1 MGHIPE
7 NKKSLNKLART
18 LKKGAESKLM
28 KKFIFI
34 SLVTLLIANA
44 GFAGVQKFQEQP
56 PEEEAKYE
64 LREIENR
71 AFKAG
76 EKLHYK
82 FAYGFINAGV
92 ATLEV
97 KKVEQKIQNRDLL
110 HVVGVGESVSAFDW
124 FFKVRDR
131 YETYLDEKG
140 IFPWLFVRRIHEG
153 GYEKSQDYKFFQS
166 HGYVVNEDE
175 ERYEVPE
182 SVQDMLSA
190 FYYARTIDFSN
201 AKKGDVFVIQSFVD
215 EEVYPLR
222 IKYAGTKT
230 IKIKEGKFKCLV
242 FHPQVQEGRIFET
255 DEDLAVY
262 ITADENKVPI
272 LAKAKILVGSIRME
286 LTGYENLANPIAK
299 VD

>member
-1 MGHIPE
+1 MM
-7 NKKSLNKLART
+7 ART
-18 LKKGAESKLM
+18 LKISFKTKLM
-28 KKFIFI
+28 KKLALI
-34 SLVTLLIANA
+34 SIVSLLIAKV
-44 GFAGVQKFQEQP
+44 GFAGGQNPQTQTI
-56 PEEEAKYE
+56 EEEEGKYE
-64 LREIENR
+64 LRELNYN
-71 AFKAG
+71 AFQAG

-97 KKVEQKIQNRDLL
+97 KKVEKKIQDRDLL
-110 HVVGVGESVSAFDW
+110 HIVGVGKSISAFDW

-131 YETYLDEKG
+131 YETYIDEKG
-140 IFPWLFVRRIHEG
+140 VFPWLFVRRIHEG
-153 GYEKSQDYKFFQS
+153 GYEKAQDYKFYQS
-166 HGYVVNEDE
+166 HGYVVNEDK

-182 SVQDMLSA
+182 AVQDMLSS
-190 FYYARTIDFSN
+190 FYYARTLDFSS
-201 AKKGDVFVIQSFVD
+201 AKKGDVFIVQSFVD

-222 IKYAGTKT
+222 IKYAGKKT
-230 IKIKEGKFKCLV
+230 IKIKEGKFRCHV

-255 DEDLAVY
+255 DEDLTVY
-262 ITADENKVPI
+262 ITADENKIPI